1 MGSWSFRGKAAN
13 LAVPGLV
20 LALLGASPTGGVYV
34 TTLPAGADVWV
45 DGTYLGRSPIVLDA
59 VGTGTHRLTLTR
71 TGWTSQD
78 VAVTVVPATTITA
91 SVVLVRDGKQADA
104 GGWIAIHGDR
114 VGSVAV
120 DGEPTTLGKDGMV
133 PVSAGTHDVTIQ
145 LPAGKITRTVTVY
158 PQTRTDVALLGDT
171 QLRSVVIAPADD
183 YVPADAVRI
192 DGGEITIHT
201 PRHDVVAHL
210 GSDSY
215 AVDKRSMTFDTAPT
229 VIKNRV
235 YLPIELLTLLA
246 ASDPK

>member
-1 MGSWSFRGKAAN
+1 
-13 LAVPGLV
+13 
-20 LALLGASPTGGVYV
+20 
-34 TTLPAGADVWV
+34 
-45 DGTYLGRSPIVLDA
+45 
-59 VGTGTHRLTLTR
+59 
-71 TGWTSQD
+71 
-78 VAVTVVPATTITA
+78 VVPATTITA

-114 VGSVAV
+114 VGSVAI
-120 DGEPTTLGKDGMV
+120 DGEPSTLGKDGMV
-133 PVSAGTHDVTIQ
+133 PVSAGTHDVTIK
-145 LPAGKITRTVTVY
+145 LPAGKVTRTVTVY

-201 PRHDVVAHL
+201 ARHVVVAHL

-215 AVDKRSMTFDTAPT
+215 AVDKRPMTFDTAPT

-246 ASDPK
+246 ASGPK